1 MKEFLIKVVG
11 FIGGLHG
18 DTGWDPAVGEAFK
31 NIGDQFAEA
40 GL

>member
-1 MKEFLIKVVG
+1 MISTIFYFLADLHIK
-11 FIGGLHG
+11 
-18 DTGWDPAVGEAFK
+18 TGWDPAVGEAFK